1 MKLKNNECNIGIEDN
16 DIDYSSLTYRCQN
29 CKSLMKRSILVINV
43 SCNVSVK
50 DEYDMITNLVLPM
63 NVIKN
68 IDYNFLKDTEALEEE
83 LVLSKSITY
92 SFIEGTKIIES
103 LEIEK

>member
-1 MKLKNNECNIGIEDN
+1 
-16 DIDYSSLTYRCQN
+16 
-29 CKSLMKRSILVINV
+29 MKRSILVINV